1 MPEEVVATGEQ
12 AEETVQETT
21 TEQVPET
28 VEQLQGRL
36 DTAERERADA
46 LKQKD
51 EAQGLIGRHTEEL
64 NQLRNDNAYY
74 RNQGQ
79 QQVPQGQATGSQVGT
94 PVEYDPYDEASVKQF
109 HANQQKQMTAQ
120 MNQFAGYMQQQA
132 VGSALNRGKQVIAQN
147 PEVFKGNE
155 NEVITMVTNLAN
167 SGNIQPDLL
176 ENPTTWFGVND
187 MVKGDKARKQTA
199 GQAAPFA
206 STPVE
211 TPSQVKTPEPQVK
224 VDNNISQKIVDVLF
238 DGDREAATK
247 HARESAERGEK

>member
-12 AEETVQETT
+12 TQDEPVQETAT
-21 TEQVPET
+21 PEPIVQETGELDVLKNQFANLEKKMGEQS
-28 VEQLQGRL
+28 
-36 DTAERERADA
+36 
-46 LKQKD
+46 
-51 EAQGLIGRHTEEL
+51 EEMG
-64 NQLRNDNAYY
+64 NLRNENAYY
-74 RNQGQ
+74 RNQGQQ

-120 MNQFAGYMQQQA
+120 MNQFASYMQQQA
-132 VGSALNRGKQVIAQN
+132 VGSALSRGKQVIAQN

-155 NEVITMVTNLAN
+155 NEVIAMVTNLAN

-224 VDNNISQKIVDVLF
+224 VDGNISQKIVDVLF

-247 HARESAERGEK
+247 SARESAERGEK

>member
-12 AEETVQETT
+12 AQGTEVVQEPTQEPIVQDT
-21 TEQVPET
+21 GELDVLKNQFANLEKKMGEQS
-28 VEQLQGRL
+28 
-36 DTAERERADA
+36 
-46 LKQKD
+46 
-51 EAQGLIGRHTEEL
+51 EEMG
-64 NQLRNDNAYY
+64 NLRNENAYY
-74 RNQGQ
+74 RNQGQQ

-132 VGSALNRGKQVIAQN
+132 VGSALSRGKQVIAQN

-187 MVKGDKARKQTA
+187 MVKGDKARKQAA
-199 GQAAPFA
+199 GQVAPITA
-206 STPVE
+206 TSVE
-211 TPSQVKTPEPQVK
+211 TPSQVTTPEPQVK
-224 VDNNISQKIVDVLF
+224 VDNTISQKIVDVMF